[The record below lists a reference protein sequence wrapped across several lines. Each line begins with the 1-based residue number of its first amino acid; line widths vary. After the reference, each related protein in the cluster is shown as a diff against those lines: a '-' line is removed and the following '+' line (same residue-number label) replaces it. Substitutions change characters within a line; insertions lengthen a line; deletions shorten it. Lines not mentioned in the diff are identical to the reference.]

1 MLLLLG
7 MPYADA
13 LGDDQD
19 RCNDPGIA
27 LGARQNLAIVGV
39 PNIVGVPKKIMK
51 IDVIIGHNII
61 GRNFGEDGVHRR

>member
-27 LGARQNLAIVGV
+27 LGARQNLV
-39 PNIVGVPKKIMK
+39 IVGVPKKIMK
-51 IDVIIGHNII
+51 IDVIIG
-61 GRNFGEDGVHRR
+61 RNFGEDGVHRR

>member
-39 PNIVGVPKKIMK
+39 PKKIMK
-51 IDVIIGHNII
+51 IGVII
-61 GRNFGEDGVHRR
+61 GRNFGEDDVHRR